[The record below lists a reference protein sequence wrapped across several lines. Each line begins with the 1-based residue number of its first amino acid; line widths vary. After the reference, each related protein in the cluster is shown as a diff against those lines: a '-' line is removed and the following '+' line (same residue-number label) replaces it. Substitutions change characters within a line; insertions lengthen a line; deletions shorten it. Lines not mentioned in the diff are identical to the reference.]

1 MKAIILA
8 AGEGKRL
15 RPLTNSYPKC
25 LLPYKDTSFLERLIF
40 QIKKYGIEEIIVVV
54 GYQKDSVINK
64 IGKIKGVKIVINDKY
79 KMDTNIHSMLL
90 AVNEA
95 VENKISDVV
104 VFEADMVGEGEF
116 INYVTGPDFEGK
128 SAWFTRGKF
137 QQHQNGGIL
146 KTDGKGN
153 IIEIKIVDKFE
164 KKYEEYDKLTGIM
177 RIAAS
182 ELAPFYKLLEEYC
195 DKTIRQYYLIPWI
208 ENLDKLPCIKGDAS
222 HYLFNTFNTSEE
234 YKQIKDNNFD
244 TTTFY
249 RRPYLAEVNKLYP
262 VERHDKGRISRIT
275 KFVIQEGYWKK
286 PLRIEKNHNL
296 VLDGHH
302 SLELA
307 KEMKLQFV
315 PVIGFDYDEIEM
327 WSLREEIPLT
337 KELVIKNATQGDI
350 YPYKTV
356 KHKFPDVR
364 YECNINLEE
373 LL

>member
-25 LLPYKDTSFLERLIF
+25 LLSYKDTSFLERLIF
-40 QIKKYGIEEIIVVV
+40 QIKKFNIDEIIVVV
-54 GYQKDSVINK
+54 GYQKDPVINK
-64 IGKIKGVKIVINDKY
+64 IRKIKGIKIVINDKY
-79 KMDTNIHSMLL
+79 KIDTNIYSMLL
-90 AVNEA
+90 AVNKA
-95 VENKISDVV
+95 VENKIGDVV
-104 VFEADMVGEGEF
+104 VFEADMVSEGEF

-128 SAWFTRGKF
+128 SAWFTRGRF

-153 IIEIKIVDKFE
+153 IVEIKIVDKFE
-164 KKYEEYDKLTGIM
+164 KKYEEYDKLTGVM
-177 RIAAS
+177 RIVAS
-182 ELAPFYKLLEEYC
+182 ELAPFYKLLKKYSAR
-195 DKTIRQYYLIPWI
+195 TIRQYYLIPWI
-208 ENLDKLPCIKGDAS
+208 DNLDKLSCVKGDAS
-222 HYLFNTFNTSEE
+222 HYLFGTFNTIGE
-234 YKQIKDNNFD
+234 YKRIKDTNYDMEIINLK
-244 TTTFY
+244 
-249 RRPYLAEVNKLYP
+249 PYLAKVKKLHP
-262 VERHDKGRISRIT
+262 IEGHDKNRISRIK
-275 KFVIQEGYWKK
+275 KFVIQEGFWKK
-286 PLRIEKNHNL
+286 PLCIEKNHNL

-307 KEMKLQFV
+307 KEIKLRFI

-327 WSLREEIPLT
+327 WSLREEIPLN
-337 KELVIKNATQGDI
+337 KETVIKNATQGDI

-364 YECNINLEE
+364 CECNISLED